1 MRAFRDRLGALGLAL
16 AGLASVPP
24 VTAAEWEAG
33 KPAPETCRGAAIRIV
48 GRPLER
54 WLEPLARAC
63 SVIAAMPD
71 RDPTARAVVS
81 PSRDDLNVQ
90 VALEDG
96 RVTTRL
102 IRSPEAL
109 VPTLEALFALP
120 TFQSA
125 ASRAVV
131 AEDPSDGPRDFVPPA
146 AHLGVE
152 IGGGVAGRI
161 AGPGTYLLASPS
173 IFAQVRSGAWLGG
186 VGLRWETLERFTG
199 TAPPGFE
206 ADALAL
212 SLSVARRVHAGFS
225 QIDVGVSPRL
235 VSQTQTYQ
243 PPSGE
248 TSGTSTDLRTG
259 AFVRAAFGRSPVRFL
274 VEADAEVSPTHLP
287 REIRIDPASPRLP
300 GWSAGLSVGA
310 VWGEP

>member
-1 MRAFRDRLGALGLAL
+1 MRAFCDQLGALGLAL
-16 AGLASVPP
+16 AGLASGAP
-24 VTAAEWEAG
+24 VTASELETG
-33 KPAPETCRGAAIRIV
+33 KLGLEKCRAAAIRV
-48 GRPLER
+48 VERLPER

-102 IRSPEAL
+102 IRSPEEL
-109 VPTLEALFALP
+109 MPTLEALFTLP
-120 TFQSA
+120 TFPSA
-125 ASRAVV
+125 APRAVV
-131 AEDPSDGPRDFVPPA
+131 AEDPSDGPRDRVAPA
-146 AHLGVE
+146 APLGVE
-152 IGGGVAGRI
+152 IGGGIAGRI

-173 IFAQVRSGAWLGG
+173 IFAQVRSGPWLGG
-186 VGLRWETLERFTG
+186 IGLRWETLERFTG
-199 TAPPGFE
+199 TGPPGFE

-212 SLSVARRVHAGFS
+212 SLSVARRVHAGFP

-248 TSGTSTDLRTG
+248 TSGTSTDIRTG
-259 AFVRAAFGRSPVRFL
+259 AFVRAAFGRGPVRL
-274 VEADAEVSPTHLP
+274 LLEADAEISPTHLQ
-287 REIRIDPASPRLP
+287 REIRIDPSSPQLP
-300 GWSAGLSVGA
+300 GWSAGLTGGA
-310 VWGEP
+310 VWGEL